1 MSSGHPRGPS
11 PRAGHHRTGTPIYL
25 GAHSRPDSLALAHSS
40 RGSGTEAREKAPL
53 RAKPEPWVAVHNG

>member
-11 PRAGHHRTGTPIYL
+11 PRAGHHRTATPIYP
-25 GAHSRPDSLALAHSS
+25 GADSPLDSPALAHSS

-53 RAKPEPWVAVHNG
+53 RAKPEHRVAVHNG